1 MKRLL
6 VLAGVVLAAGTSG
19 CRSCGRTA
27 ACRPCQP
34 IATPCQTV
42 ASPCCGA
49 TESFSSGEIY
59 TTPGTTTMQAP
70 TMQSPTMAVPQTGPV
85 QTFPG
90 PEAYT
95 PAN

>member
-6 VLAGVVLAAGTSG
+6 VLAGVVLAASASG
-19 CRSCGRTA
+19 CRSCGRTTA
-27 ACRPCQP
+27 YRPCQP
-34 IATPCQTV
+34 VATPCQTV
-42 ASPCCGA
+42 ASPCCGE
-49 TESFSSGEIY
+49 TEFSSSPVY
-59 TTPGTTTMQAP
+59 TTPGTTTMQ
-70 TMQSPTMAVPQTGPV
+70 TPTMAVPPAGGPV

>member
-6 VLAGVVLAAGTSG
+6 VLAGVVLAAGASG
-19 CRSCGRTA
+19 CRSCGNNTA
-27 ACRPCQP
+27 YRPCQP
-34 IATPCQTV
+34 VATPCQTV
-42 ASPCCGA
+42 ASPCCGG
-49 TESFSSGEIY
+49 TEVISSPGIY
-59 TTPGTTTMQAP
+59 TTPGTTTMQ
-70 TMQSPTMAVPQTGPV
+70 TPTMAAPPQSGPV

>member
-19 CRSCGRTA
+19 CRSCGNTTA
-27 ACRPCQP
+27 HRPCQAV
-34 IATPCQTV
+34 ATPCQTV
-42 ASPCCGA
+42 ASPCCGG
-49 TESFSSGEIY
+49 TESFSSSGFY
-59 TTPGTTTMQAP
+59 TAPGTMSGTTTMQAP
-70 TMQSPTMAVPQTGPV
+70 TMAVPQSGPV